1 MRALVV
7 GATGA
12 VGKDLTA
19 LLLEDTIF
27 SEVHIFVRREVAFFH
42 PKLKV
47 HIIDFDN
54 SDGWKGWVKGDVL
67 FSCLGTTLKN
77 AGNKD
82 MQWKIDYDYQYR
94 FAEIAKNNGVSH
106 YILVSSSGA
115 DSKSLVF
122 YTKMKGQL
130 EDDVKKLGFP
140 KLAIMQ
146 PPLLVRKN
154 TDRMGEK
161 VAEKILTFFNFLGL
175 FLSQRPMSTDV
186 LAQSMVRISKTQRDE
201 VSIFT
206 SKKIWDLGNA
216 LE

>member
-1 MRALVV
+1 MKALVV

-19 LLLEDTIF
+19 LLLADTTF

-54 SDGWKGWVKGDVL
+54 SDEWKDWVKGDVL

-77 AGNKD
+77 AGSKD
-82 MQWKIDYDYQYR
+82 MQWKIDYNYQYR

-122 YTKMKGQL
+122 YTKMKGKL
-130 EDDVKKLGFP
+130 EDAVKKLGFP
-140 KLAIMQ
+140 KLTIMQ

-161 VAEKILTFFNFLGL
+161 VAEKFLTFFNFLGL
-175 FLSQRPMSTDV
+175 FLSQRPMPTDV
-186 LAQSMVRISKTQRDE
+186 LAQSMVRVSKTQRDE

-206 SKKIWDLGNA
+206 PKKIWDLSKP
-216 LE
+216 LK